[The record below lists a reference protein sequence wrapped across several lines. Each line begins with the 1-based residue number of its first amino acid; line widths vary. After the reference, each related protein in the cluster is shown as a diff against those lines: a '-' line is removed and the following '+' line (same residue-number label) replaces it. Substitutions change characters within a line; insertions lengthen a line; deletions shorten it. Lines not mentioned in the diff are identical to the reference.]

1 MGLLAE
7 TADDDFPQL
16 VLYISSLR
24 QWWVIICS
32 KIVSYQLSVKAR
44 WVRGVLSHPF
54 ARKKAKGWGTGHWWM
69 DESGTSNVRAIP
81 GLKIQTW
88 GTQHWD

>member
-44 WVRGVLSHPF
+44 ELRGLLSHPF
-54 ARKKAKGWGTGHWWM
+54 ARKKAKGWGTEDGGWM
-69 DESGTSNVRAIP
+69 RVEHPTFVLSQV
-81 GLKIQTW
+81 
-88 GTQHWD
+88 